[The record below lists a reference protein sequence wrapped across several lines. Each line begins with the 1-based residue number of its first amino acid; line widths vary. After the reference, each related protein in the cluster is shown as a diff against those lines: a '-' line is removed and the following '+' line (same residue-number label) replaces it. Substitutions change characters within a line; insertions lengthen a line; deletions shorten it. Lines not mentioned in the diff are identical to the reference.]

1 MVGLIPIYG
10 GTQPSRPHSSCRKAS
25 QAPCAGPQRAEA
37 RKRRGNPWKAEKQ
50 MDHDLRRVDP
60 AGGML
65 THIFWYPERLGW
77 LITLTT
83 MSQCFNRSWIK
94 S

>member
-1 MVGLIPIYG
+1 MVGFIPIYG
-10 GTQPSRPHSSCRKAS
+10 GTQPSLPHSSCRKAS

-37 RKRRGNPWKAEKQ
+37 RKRRGKPWKAEKQ
-50 MDHDLRRVDP
+50 TDHDLRRVDT

-65 THIFWYPERLGW
+65 THFFFLVPSW